1 MLTHHWCVAVRNTF
15 IIGLCTWRFSDWSVF
30 LERCSLKRPIRRSI
44 LLNIVSHKDPLGLST
59 ATPRPLLL
67 FWNFAVMH
75 FIRILYTYI
84 RVLATHLY
92 YILYSPTYFF
102 FLSLLLFVLL
112 FDALKKNRFI
122 YFKFYKCSVILRH
135 LFPYIIMYFTYY
147 I

>member
-1 MLTHHWCVAVRNTF
+1 MLTHHRCVAVRNTF

-44 LLNIVSHKDPLGLST
+44 LLNIVVSHKDPLGRSA

-67 FWNFAVMH
+67 LWNFAVMH

-84 RVLATHLY
+84 RFLATHLY
-92 YILYSPTYFF
+92 YNTLFTDFFCFYF
-102 FLSLLLFVLL
+102 L
-112 FDALKKNRFI
+112 FDALKKKPFI
-122 YFKFYKCSVILRH
+122 YFKFYKSIVIYVTYSLT
-135 LFPYIIMYFTYY
+135 LLCTLNTYY